1 MNATVFDSPVGK
13 LFIAEKNGRICE
25 LSYYSGKA
33 VEMRESRLLI
43 EAQMQLKEYF
53 GGVRREFDLPLT
65 AEGTDFALAV
75 RRELLKIPYG
85 TTRTYSEIAAAVG
98 KPGAARAVGMACH
111 NNPIAIII
119 PCHRVVG
126 VDANLVGYA
135 GGIEKKE
142 YLLHLEHAI
151 F

>member
-1 MNATVFDSPVGK
+1 MNVTVFDSPVGK
-13 LFIAEKNGRICE
+13 LYIAEKDGRVCE

-33 VEMRESRLLI
+33 VETRESRLLI

-53 GGVRREFDLPLT
+53 SGARREFDLPLT
-65 AEGTDFALAV
+65 EDGSDFALAV

-85 TTRTYSEIAAAVG
+85 ATRTYSGIAAAIG
-98 KPGAARAVGMACH
+98 KPGAARAVGFACR
-111 NNPIAIII
+111 NNPVAIIV
-119 PCHRVVG
+119 PCHRVIG
-126 VDANLVGYA
+126 ANANLVGYA

-142 YLLHLEHAI
+142 YLLRLEHAI

>member
-1 MNATVFDSPVGK
+1 MNATVFDSPVGR
-13 LFIAEKNGRICE
+13 LFIAEKDGRICE
-25 LSYYSGKA
+25 LSYYNGEA
-33 VEMRESRLLI
+33 VETRESRLLI

-75 RRELLKIPYG
+75 RRELLKIQYG

-111 NNPIAIII
+111 NNPIAIVI

-126 VDANLVGYA
+126 VNANLVGYA

-142 YLLHLEHAI
+142 HLLRLEHAI